1 LERPR
6 EDSASAAVG
15 AAMAASQQDR
25 NHGGARRAGPVLVT
39 GGAGFVGAAL
49 VRRLA
54 ASGRAVRV
62 FDDLSAGGAEP
73 ALRGVEFVRGDVLD
87 GEAVARAMDGCTLVF
102 HLAAVVGVKRVIDD
116 PQTTKRVNEEGTR
129 VVVLEAARRG
139 AALVFASSSEV
150 YGQGR
155 GERMHEDDEPL
166 AGVGDSPRWV
176 YARSKLAGERFVL
189 ELVRAGRLAADVVRF
204 FNTTGAGQQP
214 RSGMVLP
221 RMASGAV
228 HDGVIVVHGDGR
240 QVRTFCDV
248 SDTVRALERIAQSSP
263 LSGTVFNIGS
273 REPIAIGDLARLVAE
288 RTGARVVL
296 EPHVQTFG
304 AGFEDVRRRVPETR
318 RIELAVGWSAQ
329 VSLAALVD
337 AAIGAARAAA
347 PEACGVQVSSALP
360 GDGAA
365 HT

>member
-1 LERPR
+1 
-6 EDSASAAVG
+6 
-15 AAMAASQQDR
+15 MAASHMDPM
-25 NHGGARRAGPVLVT
+25 HGSERHRGPVLVT

-54 ASGRAVRV
+54 ASGREVRV

-73 ALRGVEFVRGDVLD
+73 ALRGVAFVRGDVLD
-87 GEAVARAMDGCTLVF
+87 REAVARAMDGCALVF

-116 PQTTKRVNEEGTR
+116 PETTVRVNEDGTR
-129 VVVLEAARRG
+129 VVALEAARRG

-176 YARSKLAGERFVL
+176 YARSKLAGEVFVQD
-189 ELVRAGRLAADVVRF
+189 LVRAGRLAADVVRF
-204 FNTTGAGQQP
+204 FNTTGAGQHP

-228 HDGVIVVHGDGR
+228 NDGVIVVLGDGR

-263 LSGTVFNIGS
+263 LAGTVFNIGS
-273 REPIAIGDLARLVAE
+273 REPIAILDLARLVAE
-288 RTGARVVL
+288 RTGARVAF
-296 EPHVQTFG
+296 EPHVRAFG

-318 RIELAVGWSAQ
+318 RIESAIGWLPQ

-337 AAIGAARAAA
+337 SAVSAARVARAAA
-347 PEACGVQVSSALP
+347 PEVCGVQVSSAVP
-360 GDGAA
+360 GERVA